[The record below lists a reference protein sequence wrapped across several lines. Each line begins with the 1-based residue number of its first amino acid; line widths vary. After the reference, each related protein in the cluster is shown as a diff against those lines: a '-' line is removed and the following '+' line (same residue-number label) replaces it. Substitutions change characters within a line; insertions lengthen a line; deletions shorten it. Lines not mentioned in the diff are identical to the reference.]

1 MIYYFDYNKKKNFF
15 IELNRKSFIHKY
27 INHTNNNFSFLVLG
41 LGHKTNIQY
50 TTLLKFLNI
59 KKFCLFFVK
68 TNIITKMIQK
78 SKISNS
84 FTALAN
90 CIGLGC
96 LYMSLENY
104 TDILK
109 IIENKT
115 TFFILFLIRN
125 KLILNQIRIL
135 RILFYK
141 TLFFYGFSH
150 IFYNQIVVKNILFYF

>member
-1 MIYYFDYNKKKNFF
+1 M
-15 IELNRKSFIHKY
+15 ELNRKSFIHKY
-27 INHTNNNFSFLVLG
+27 IKNTNNNFSFLILG

-68 TNIITKMIQK
+68 TNIVTKMLQK
-78 SKISNS
+78 INILKS
-84 FTALAN
+84 FMALSS
-90 CIGLGC
+90 CLGFGC
-96 LYMSLENY
+96 LYKPLENY
-104 TDILK
+104 MDILK

-125 KLILNQIRIL
+125 KLILNQIRVL

-141 TLFFYGFSH
+141 TLFLYGFSH
-150 IFYNQIVVKNILFYF
+150 IFYNQMIIKYILFYF